1 MSQPEHP
8 SLVHEVWTGVTINQY
23 FGHAS
28 RASNNPCTLISQQQ
42 FLEMIGNLKDELRKE
57 VKEEHKKSL
66 EKIRQEVKKA
76 IKANI
81 QLLGARLSTNGSC
94 VEAIAN
100 PLGEE
105 PPAIDMAIIGLY
117 VVCDHRTCPMAL
129 GKGYDSATIIH
140 NVPYADGVVRVT
152 VAKAYD
158 DDAQVPFSDV
168 RDSVCHASP

>member
-1 MSQPEHP
+1 M
-8 SLVHEVWTGVTINQY
+8 
-23 FGHAS
+23 
-28 RASNNPCTLISQQQ
+28 
-42 FLEMIGNLKDELRKE
+42 
-57 VKEEHKKSL
+57 
-66 EKIRQEVKKA
+66 
-76 IKANI
+76 
-81 QLLGARLSTNGSC
+81 STNGSC